1 MSFLTRKE
9 SAAYLIMIDEIKNII
24 LVGFMGSG
32 KTAVGQAL
40 ARSLGWEYIDSD
52 DVIEDKEN
60 RLISVIFDEDGE
72 EYFRQAEEEV
82 LEQICS
88 SAKQVIAAGG
98 GAMTRPKNQEIFKDN
113 GRTVYLYTDAEVIW
127 QRVKDHGHRPLLNVK
142 DPQAKITELLNK
154 RESFYNKADLKVDTS
169 RLTIDEVVVEI
180 RKKICV
186 K

>member
-1 MSFLTRKE
+1 
-9 SAAYLIMIDEIKNII
+9 MIDEIKNII

-52 DVIEDKEN
+52 DVIEVKEN

-88 SAKQVIAAGG
+88 SAKQVIAVGG